1 MNIQKY
7 YNLSYYGLYIYD
19 YTIECQYFG
28 IRHFLPKGIDP
39 TTAVGRAFFIL
50 DTENIIDENKHQA
63 MFYPLWYG
71 RVGSVYLIRTDFN
84 KQEVMPNILQVL
96 DFLNITDGFTAN
108 IYSKDEMNKAF
119 KQALSD
125 DLTTFFSNL
134 HQSKKLI
141 NIGENTILS
150 SRFGRF
156 CLDNPDLPVYFSDI
170 ENSIDI
176 LATCMVDG
184 YTDLKELSTIFMEKP
199 SLTVKLLADNTLDTS
214 INTVDISSILINN
227 HHYIP
232 LQSQNLARLY
242 KILPVIYGY
251 LLFKLLPKSRTISQK
266 DLYYAYNTTLKFEKI
281 HKLYIYREMNMPFVP
296 MPMCVAIL
304 GLLGDNQD
312 IYCPQINLP
321 LISIISNGFVKKELA
336 VPTVKDYINTIND
349 KIKLINNK
357 NGKSQLAI
365 FTNSYLNTYAQISFT
380 DNQGNKK
387 YRYEFKNDSYA
398 RAYQA
403 LQDRVGEGV
412 SIFIIATTEQKT
424 IGLNDDL
431 EFARYITA
439 NFLSN
444 HIVDLAD
451 NLFYHDKTLNDNL
464 HYRLYVI
471 GNKREPSTSTLD
483 EYLALCQDVFSHS
496 KPLFIQNYHSLYQ
509 FTNQIIQERLANTL
523 LHSKKPA
530 TEPKKPINMTD
541 LGKKDGFDI
550 STEHNLVSYNKAISD
565 DTDIEREKFYQDEEY
580 DEDYEYNNLDSDE
593 LSLYAKMHQQNSMEL
608 LEPDEEIGID
618 EPDDFEENL

>member
-7 YNLSYYGLYIYD
+7 YNLSNYGLYIYD

-39 TTAVGRAFFIL
+39 TKAIGRAFFML
-50 DTENIIDENKHQA
+50 DTKNIIDENKHQA

-71 RVGSVYLIRTDFN
+71 RVGTVYLIRTDFN
-84 KQEVMPNILQVL
+84 KQAAMPNILQVL

-125 DLTTFFSNL
+125 DLNSFFNNL

-156 CLDNPDLPVYFSDI
+156 CLDDLDFLVYFSNI

-176 LATCMVDG
+176 LSTCMVNG
-184 YTDLKELSTIFMEKP
+184 HTDLKGLATIFMEKP
-199 SLTVKLLADNTLDTS
+199 NLTVKLLTNDTQDTS

-227 HHYIP
+227 HHYAP
-232 LQSQNLARLY
+232 LQSQNLARLH
-242 KILPVIYGY
+242 KILPIIYGN
-251 LLFKLLPKSRTISQK
+251 LLFQLLPKSSAISQK
-266 DLYYAYNTTLKFEKI
+266 NLYYAYNATLKFEKT
-281 HKLYIYREMNMPFVP
+281 HKLSIYREMNMPFVP

-304 GLLGDNQD
+304 GLLGDNQN

-321 LISIISNGFVKKELA
+321 LISITSNGFIKKELA
-336 VPTVKDYINTIND
+336 SPTIKDYINTIND
-349 KIKLINNK
+349 KIKLVDNQKGK
-357 NGKSQLAI
+357 NQLGI
-365 FTNSYLNTYAQISFT
+365 FTNSHLNTYAQISFT

-387 YRYEFKNDSYA
+387 YSYEFKNDGYA

-412 SIFIIATTEQKT
+412 SIFIIATTEQKI
-424 IGLNDDL
+424 IGSDDDL
-431 EFARYITA
+431 ELARYITA
-439 NFLSN
+439 NFLST

-471 GNKREPSTSTLD
+471 GNKREPNTSTLD
-483 EYLALCQDVFSHS
+483 EYLELCKDVFSHS
-496 KPLFIQNYHSLYQ
+496 KPLFIENYHSLYQ

-530 TEPKKPINMTD
+530 TEPKKPINITD
-541 LGKKDGFDI
+541 LGEQDGFGV
-550 STEHNLVSYNKAISD
+550 STEHNPVSYNKAIPN

-580 DEDYEYNNLDSDE
+580 NEDYEDNVLDSDE
-593 LSLYAKMHQQNSMEL
+593 LSLYAKINQQYSIEL
-608 LEPDEEIGID
+608 LEPDDDTDID
-618 EPDDFEENL
+618 EPDDFEGNL